1 MSAKERRVP
10 IVFGVFLVIATEWT
24 NGINVGVGIADVTGP
39 VVGVGMVIA
48 SICIFALKR
57 AY

>member
-10 IVFGVFLVIATEWT
+10 IVFAVFLVIATEWT

-39 VVGVGMVIA
+39 VVGVGMVIKY
-48 SICIFALKR
+48 IRVYI
-57 AY
+57 